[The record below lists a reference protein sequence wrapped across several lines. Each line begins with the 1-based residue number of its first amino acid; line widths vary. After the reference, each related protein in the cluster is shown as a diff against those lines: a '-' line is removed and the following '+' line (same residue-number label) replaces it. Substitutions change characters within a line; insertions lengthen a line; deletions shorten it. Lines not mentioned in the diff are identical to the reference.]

1 MPVADD
7 DYRKRLAKR
16 LGQKNNSYSG
26 PMTPGSLVGMGLDYF
41 GNRVLGPAIN
51 KASGDI
57 SEIPNIGK
65 SGKGTAFGAIAL
77 GSLLNPGDKGAKGSK
92 FAIEHINKRYL
103 QDFIEYA
110 RMRAMEGEGI
120 AAEKWANMGMRVP
133 DLSANRANA
142 ERAALAFVQEMID
155 MVASPATINRFVR
168 FVPQREIDPLEA
180 AINVGVKNLSRET
193 ASGAERLAD
202 RLRRRIDESFDSF

>member
-26 PMTPGSLVGMGLDYF
+26 PMTPGSLIGMGLDYF

-65 SGKGTAFGAIAL
+65 SGKGTVFGAIAL
-77 GSLLNPGDKGAKGSK
+77 GSLLNPGDKGRKAGK
-92 FAIEHINKRYL
+92 FAIEHINKRNL
-103 QDFIEYA
+103 SNFIEYA
-110 RMRAMEGEGI
+110 RMRAMENEGV
-120 AAEKWANMGMRVP
+120 AAEEYAAQGMRSP
-133 DLSANRANA
+133 DLSANQAKA
-142 ERAALAFVQEMID
+142 EREAMAFIQRMID
-155 MVASPATINRFVR
+155 MGASPATINKFVR
-168 FVPQREIDPLEA
+168 FVPEFDIDPFMA
-180 AINVGVKNLSRET
+180 AERVGIKDLSRQT
-193 ASGAERLAD
+193 ASSAELLAD
-202 RLRRRIDESFDSF
+202 RLRRRIDESFDAF